1 MMLKESRVLEFVMKY
16 RCQNSINY
24 SCFINTYKEKHKYG
38 LLITHALQEL
48 VNIIGFRIRIK
59 IKDLCLDICI

>member
-38 LLITHALQEL
+38 LLITHTLQEL
-48 VNIIGFRIRIK
+48 VNIVKG
-59 IKDLCLDICI
+59 CIDMKVNTN

>member
-1 MMLKESRVLEFVMKY
+1 MKY

-24 SCFINTYKEKHKYG
+24 SGFINTYKEEHKYR

-48 VNIIGFRIRIK
+48 VNIVKG
-59 IKDLCLDICI
+59 CIDMKVNTN

>member
-1 MMLKESRVLEFVMKY
+1 MKY

-59 IKDLCLDICI
+59 IKDFCLDICI